1 MDDEMSEES
10 LPPHVMI
17 DSGSEGQQE
26 HGPVD
31 GVSSEPKKSRRRK
44 KGIAVSP
51 KVKKKRVRGKRSKML
66 AAFYHGSS

>member
-51 KVKKKRVRGKRSKML
+51 KVKKRG
-66 AAFYHGSS
+66 